1 MDRLEVIKDQNRK
14 RAQRY
19 YDKHRQEIAD
29 RRKELRKSDTP
40 PPKTH
45 IIEEPYSKA
54 QLNKIKDEIAILN
67 QEIEKLKKETQQ
79 NKTTAPTITTTTA
92 TPQPEITIKH
102 FTYSLEEV
110 IEMLKESITLESSLK
125 SYINNTKQLYDILG
139 TDNIMKALTKKNYKD
154 VIYKIETSSQK
165 RNEKKRYSTN
175 SLKGFFQAI
184 HQIVKMYPN
193 FPISKN
199 AQQAYD
205 QKYKLY
211 DQQSRI
217 DTDNKKKTLEL
228 LHFEDYSDMVKEKF
242 GETSKQFLIVSIYR
256 INTFRDDLGE
266 LRIVDTKPKVMNDKK
281 NYILVPRN
289 KSQNISILLND
300 YKTVLKYGK
309 EVIYFNKKASKL
321 TREYIENNDREYDD
335 FLFPSKSLSS
345 YVSKFNKELGLV
357 GYTINTIRK
366 MKISTALNSEEA
378 MNDPKIRLQVAQEAH
393 HNPKTSASVY
403 LHKIKKR
410 GT

>member
-1 MDRLEVIKDQNRK
+1 MTDRLEQIKELNRK
-14 RAQRY
+14 RASRY
-19 YDKHRQEIAD
+19 YDNHKVEISN

-45 IIEEPYSKA
+45 IVEEPYSKSVV
-54 QLNKIKDEIAILN
+54 NKIKDEIAILN
-67 QEIEKLKKETQQ
+67 QEIEKLKKEAKQS
-79 NKTTAPTITTTTA
+79 KTTTTA
-92 TPQPEITIKH
+92 TATTAPQPQITIKH

-110 IEMLKESITLESSLK
+110 IGLMKENIESESSQK
-125 SYINNTKQLYDILG
+125 AYINSAKQLYDILG
-139 TDNIMKALTKKNYKD
+139 TDNILKALKKRFKD
-154 VIYKIETSSQK
+154 VIYQIETTS
-165 RNEKKRYSTN
+165 KKNDETKKYSTN
-175 SLKGFFQAI
+175 STKGFFQAI
-184 HQIVKMYPN
+184 HKIVQLYPN

-199 AQQAYD
+199 AKEAYDDKYKEYD
-205 QKYKLY
+205 QK
-211 DQQSRI
+211 SRI
-217 DTDNKKKTLEL
+217 DSENKKATLEL

-242 GETSKQFLIVSIYR
+242 GASSKQFLIVSIYR

-300 YKTVLKYGK
+300 YKTVKKYGK
-309 EVIYFNKKASKL
+309 EVINFSKQASKL

-335 FLFPSKSLSS
+335 YLFPSKSLSS
-345 YVSKFNKELGLV
+345 YVSKFNKELGLEK
-357 GYTINTIRK
+357 YTINTIRK

-378 MNDPKIRLQVAQEAH
+378 MNDPKIRLQVAKEAH
-393 HNPKTSASVY
+393 HNPKTSSGVY
-403 LHKIKKR
+403 LHKTKKR